1 MRILHLDSG
10 LSMRGGQFQAL
21 RLAQGQ
27 SQAGHIVTLLS
38 REGSPCLQMA
48 GKLGLDA
55 QPLTAIIVRRLSRQ
69 ADLVHSHDARSHT
82 LAALFSVAPLIVSRR
97 VSFPIGGALSRWK
110 YSRPR
115 HFIAVSNHVK
125 SILTEAVVGPERI
138 SVVYD

>member
-27 SQAGHIVTLLS
+27 SQAGHIVTFLS

-55 QPLTAIIVRRLSRQ
+55 RPLTAVTVRRLSRQ
-69 ADLVHSHDARSHT
+69 ADLVHSHDARTHT
-82 LAALFSVAPLIVSRR
+82 LGALLSVAPLIVSRR
-97 VSFPIGGALSRWK
+97 VSFPIAGGLSGWK
-110 YSRPR
+110 YARPR
-115 HFIAVSNHVK
+115 HSTAASTHVNA
-125 SILTEAVVGPERI
+125 ILTE
-138 SVVYD
+138 